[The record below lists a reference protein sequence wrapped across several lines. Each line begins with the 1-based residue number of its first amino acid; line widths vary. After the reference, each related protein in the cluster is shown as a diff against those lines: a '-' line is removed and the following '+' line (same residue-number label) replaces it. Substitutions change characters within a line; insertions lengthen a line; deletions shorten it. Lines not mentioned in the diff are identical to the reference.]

1 MKMNWKKII
10 GIVAG
15 FAIVAL
21 VVLKLK
27 NNKEI
32 TQSKVYQY
40 DKEKAIHVQADTLQN
55 EYVNAEFSYSG
66 TFEPNKE
73 TKISAELQGKINIIF
88 VDAGAYVHKGQK
100 LIQLDNTL
108 LRHQL
113 NLIDVQIQNAK
124 TESNV
129 QLQANQIQLN
139 AVQLD
144 VERYKVL
151 AQADAIQGVQLEKAE
166 QQLETAKNQ
175 RIALLQQA
183 NLKSAEA
190 QRKSIVEQINKTVIY
205 SPFNGVVTAKLAE
218 IGSFAAP
225 SIPILQITD
234 IQNLKFT
241 VNIPE
246 TELRQFQLNNSYS
259 ISSDAYPEISLIGK
273 ATLIGSKANMGS
285 SFPVQFYV
293 HNTSDLKIKS
303 GMFGKLNLKNA
314 NQEKSII
321 IPTSAIV
328 GSAKQPQVYLVK
340 NGKSSLQN
348 ITILKKIQNKAVVS
362 SGLNDSD
369 VIVTNGFINLF
380 DGANI
385 IVK

>member
-27 NNKEI
+27 NNKEV

-234 IQNLKFT
+234 IQNLKFA

-273 ATLIGSKANMGS
+273 ATMIGSKANMGS
-285 SFPVQFYV
+285 SFPVQFSV
-293 HNTSDLKIKS
+293 NNTSDLKIKS
-303 GMFGKLNLKNA
+303 GMFGKLNMKNA

-328 GSAKQPQVYLVK
+328 GSANQPQVYLVK

-348 ITILKKIQNKAVVS
+348 ITILKKIQNKAVVL

>member
-27 NNKEI
+27 NNKEV

-273 ATLIGSKANMGS
+273 ATMIGSKANMGS
-285 SFPVQFYV
+285 SFPVQFSV
-293 HNTSDLKIKS
+293 NNTSDLKIKS
-303 GMFGKLNLKNA
+303 GMFGKLNMRNA

-328 GSAKQPQVYLVK
+328 GSANQPQVYLVK